1 MNNILALLV
10 TSICSSIGKF
20 QGPVIPLHQDAEKK
34 LKGISTNNSK
44 LRQKYILHLFIEHGV
59 TGLVALVKE
68 TIEYSEHPLQGR

>member
-20 QGPVIPLHQDAEKK
+20 QGPVIPLHQDAEKTQGYVNK
-34 LKGISTNNSK
+34 EFQIETKI
-44 LRQKYILHLFIEHGV
+44 YFAFIHRTWV